1 MTDNMIPN
9 AVTLTSQAI
18 KKVGDMISEDGDP
31 TLKLRIYISGGGCSG
46 FQYNFAF
53 DDKAAEDD
61 MVIEKDG
68 VTLLMD
74 CTTFPYM
81 VGATVDYKE
90 GLEGAR
96 FIITNPNAASTCGCG
111 SSFSV

>member
-1 MTDNMIPN
+1 MTN

-18 KKVGDMISEDGDP
+18 KKVGDMIFEDGDP
-31 TLKLRIYISGGGCSG
+31 SLKLRIYISGGGCSG